1 MIELKPITLLLGQNS
16 SGKSTVLRSLP
27 LISQSVRTRS
37 NAPVLWFGEY
47 VDFGSVHEVRS
58 NFARDESVTMELDF
72 GQVGIVSRYAY
83 DPRDRVRPIRFT
95 LAIELI
101 EVDDRTRLKSFSLSS
116 ASDILKVSFDT
127 RNNLQSVY
135 VNESE
140 YTKLFPVERFR
151 FITSEL
157 VPQMTVRPLAD
168 SNEQGFFAPSRR
180 VDTADREIRRVLST
194 QLHGRI
200 SEGTITSLARRVRYN
215 TKSLFATMLTNMP
228 TPLKSWKAFAN
239 DLTNDLESG
248 VLDRLRELAFL
259 SSLPDFLFSLER
271 KLSTVA
277 NNMAYIG
284 PSRATGERYYRIQ
297 ELAVDQ
303 IDPQGKNLAMFL
315 HSLSITQLRNF
326 SDWLIDSVGYAIKV
340 ERSSGH
346 VQIQLKSALSDKF
359 YNLADMGYGFS
370 QVLPIMAQIWSRLAK
385 RGRVSHGNTI
395 VAMEQPELHLHPAYQ
410 GRLADILAKS
420 VRPSND
426 ISLNKSDLTFIVETH
441 SEALINRMG
450 DLISQGAIDHNDVAL
465 YVFEKGIDDDVTK
478 ITPAAY
484 DADGILKN
492 WPIGFFAAQPL

>member
-1 MIELKPITLLLGQNS
+1 
-16 SGKSTVLRSLP
+16 
-27 LISQSVRTRS
+27 
-37 NAPVLWFGEY
+37 
-47 VDFGSVHEVRS
+47 
-58 NFARDESVTMELDF
+58 
-72 GQVGIVSRYAY
+72 
-83 DPRDRVRPIRFT
+83 
-95 LAIELI
+95 
-101 EVDDRTRLKSFSLSS
+101 
-116 ASDILKVSFDT
+116 
-127 RNNLQSVY
+127 
-135 VNESE
+135 
-140 YTKLFPVERFR
+140 
-151 FITSEL
+151 
-157 VPQMTVRPLAD
+157 
-168 SNEQGFFAPSRR
+168 
-180 VDTADREIRRVLST
+180 
-194 QLHGRI
+194 
-200 SEGTITSLARRVRYN
+200 
-215 TKSLFATMLTNMP
+215 
-228 TPLKSWKAFAN
+228 
-239 DLTNDLESG
+239 
-248 VLDRLRELAFL
+248 
-259 SSLPDFLFSLER
+259 
-271 KLSTVA
+271 
-277 NNMAYIG
+277 
-284 PSRATGERYYRIQ
+284 
-297 ELAVDQ
+297 LAVDQ